1 MNSENM
7 LVTFPDGYAL
17 LGDSTDEQTMLDVI
31 DLIDQDTWMILT
43 DPPYGNIVSDK
54 WDKRG
59 KGRIH
64 AEWML
69 KWTEL
74 WSRHL
79 AEGQAF
85 YVWGGVGQYRDRPFF
100 EYASRVEAEVN
111 LKIQMP
117 ITWKK
122 LRGIGTAYNYLF
134 TREELLFMLKG
145 GKNVKP
151 LVFNV
156 PLLDELRGYAGYS
169 KKYPAKS
176 PYKRRTNVWTDV
188 PELLR
193 NKVHPTEKPPRVC
206 EIPIE
211 VSSNQGHYVVDPFAG
226 SGTTAIAARK
236 LGRKF
241 FIIEYDREIFEKT
254 IKRLGGTLN
263 TSGKSNVTDTENS

>member
-1 MNSENM
+1 MNDENV
-7 LVTFPDGYAL
+7 LVQFPDGYVL
-17 LGDSTDEQTMLDVI
+17 LGDGTDEQTMLDVI
-31 DLIDQDTWMILT
+31 VLIDQDDWMILA
-43 DPPYGNIVSDK
+43 DPPYGNIVADQ

-59 KGRIH
+59 KGHVH

-69 KWTEL
+69 KWTAM
-74 WSRHL
+74 WSQYL
-79 AEGQAF
+79 AAGQAF
-85 YVWGGVGQYRDRPFF
+85 YVWGAVGKYKDRPFF
-100 EYASRVEAEVN
+100 EYASRVENEAS

-122 LRGIGTAYNYLF
+122 IRGIGTAYNYLF

-156 PLLDELRGYAGYS
+156 PYLDELRGYEGYN

-176 PYKRRTNVWTDV
+176 PYKRRSNVWTDV
-188 PELLR
+188 NEIMR
-193 NKVHPTEKPPRVC
+193 GKVHPTEKASRVC

-211 VSSNQGHYVVDPFAG
+211 VSSNPGQYVVDPFAG
-226 SGTTAIAARK
+226 SGTTAIAARR

-241 FIIEYDREIFEKT
+241 FLIESDRQIFEDT
-254 IKRLGGTLN
+254 VKRLGGTLD
-263 TSGKSNVTDTENS
+263 V